1 MKKIKNLIM
10 VLIAIFTFC
19 LTKNVFADDDIQVTC
34 VSPTGS
40 YNYNISFNSNG
51 GSAVSNMT
59 FAATLNPEFYDELT
73 LPTTTKTGYTFN
85 GWYKDSS
92 FSTVIPNLSATNLYK
107 LNKTYVKDS
116 NDCDT
121 GEIRSTLYAKWTAST
136 YTVSFNTNGGTGGQ
150 SANVTATY
158 GSAMPTIS
166 TTAPTKT
173 GYKFL
178 GWYDAKT
185 NGTKYYNANGTSAKN
200 WNKTSNT
207 TLYAIW
213 EQETNTGT
221 ASPVGSDTDTSDSG
235 AYLVLI
241 TGEDEKTEIKIC
253 SPDNCSKD
261 TFDTNLKK
269 IELPSPKK
277 DGYEFGGWYLDDEF
291 KVPVKNTEEVLKAI
305 NKTQEQLNDVGSTI
319 GDDDLSGIS
328 MSGSGSSNGET
339 TVQKIN
345 FKLYAKWN
353 KIVKTGNTGINQSS
367 LLIIIGS
374 IMIISGSVVILK
386 KRKD

>member
-1 MKKIKNLIM
+1 MKKRKILFIFL
-10 VLIAIFTFC
+10 VSIFTFC
-19 LTKNVFADDDIQVTC
+19 LTKNVFADDTSCPPIVG
-34 VSPTGS
+34 PT
-40 YNYNISFNSNG
+40 IRIVFQSNG
-51 GSAVSNMT
+51 GSQIDDITVGVPTAEGYSTET
-59 FAATLNPEFYDELT
+59 FAS
-73 LPTTTKTGYTFN
+73 PTKANYVFL
-85 GWYKDSS
+85 GWYSDNNFTKKINN
-92 FSTVIPNLSATNLYK
+92 IPEAMTSNLETI
-107 LNKTYVKDS
+107 VKE
-116 NDCDT
+116 NNCDT
-121 GEIRSTLYAKWTAST
+121 GLRIITLYAKWISNKFTI
-136 YTVSFNTNGGTGGQ
+136 SFDANGGTGGQ
-150 SANVTATY
+150 TANVTATY
-158 GSAMPTIS
+158 GNAMPTIS

-305 NKTQEQLNDVGSTI
+305 NKTLEQLNDVGSTI

-367 LLIIIGS
+367 ILIIIGS
-374 IMIISGSVVILK
+374 VMIISGSVVIFK
-386 KRKD
+386 KRKN